1 MDSKNISDAIKE
13 EICERNLSAYA
24 LGKMTGVSA
33 VTIQRFL
40 TGERGLAL
48 ATAEKLARA
57 LGLKVCRCEAADAAP
72 EDPDCETDDSRHEG
86 LQLFDLD
93 HGGRLRIG
101 DDLAIDLVGINRGSA
116 RFKIHCPPEVKI
128 SRGELS
134 ESRGVGVEKR

>member
-1 MDSKNISDAIKE
+1 MDSKSISDSIKE
-13 EICERNLSAYA
+13 EICDRNLTAYA

-48 ATAEKLARA
+48 ATADKLARA
-57 LGLKVCRCEAADAAP
+57 LGLVVCRGEAAAEGRDGE
-72 EDPDCETDDSRHEG
+72 EDDGRYEG
-86 LQLFDLD
+86 LQLFDLY

-116 RFKIHCPPEVKI
+116 RFMVRCPPGIKV

-134 ESRGVGVEKR
+134 ESGGGGIEER